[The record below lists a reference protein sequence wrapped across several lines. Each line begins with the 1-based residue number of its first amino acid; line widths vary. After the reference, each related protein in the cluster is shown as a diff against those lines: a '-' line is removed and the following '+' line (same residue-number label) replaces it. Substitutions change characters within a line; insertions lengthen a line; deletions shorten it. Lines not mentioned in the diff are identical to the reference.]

1 MPPRFVS
8 PVKGRGAWKMK
19 GGGRKWRGKKR
30 WTRSEGEERRK
41 KIEQERKR
49 SGRGK
54 EEQMQS
60 AERWRGGCR

>member
-1 MPPRFVS
+1 
-8 PVKGRGAWKMK
+8 MK